1 MAPLLGKR
9 KRRLQLEDG
18 SEEISA
24 KELDPQEADYSALF
38 RQYFEAN
45 FEPLPTLQLS
55 GSSNVIDVSQDAN
68 ADDESDWE
76 GLSDQD
82 DGLAKVIDYSAPK
95 NGESGL
101 SRDEF
106 KAFMVVQTLPL
117 SMTSL

>member
-9 KRRLQLEDG
+9 KRRLQLEDS
-18 SEEISA
+18 SEELSA
-24 KELDPQEADYSALF
+24 KELDPLEDDYSALF

-55 GSSNVIDVSQDAN
+55 GSSNVIDASKDAN
-68 ADDESDWE
+68 ADAQTDWE
-76 GLSDQD
+76 GLSDED

-95 NGESGL
+95 HGESGL

-106 KAFMVVQTLPL
+106 KSFMVMRP
-117 SMTSL
+117 SP